1 MSEGS
6 LSNQPDASDADLMAA
21 VAARDD
27 AALRA
32 LYDRYSPL
40 ILAICL
46 RVLHDRSESEDV
58 LVDVFWEVWER
69 ADRFD
74 GQRGTA
80 VTYLSTLARSR
91 AIDRRRSLESRGNRK
106 LERLETTPTAVATD
120 GNPTSAAIADENQRL
135 VGQALNDLDPNQRQA
150 IECAYYDGLSHSEI
164 AARLNKPLGTIKTYI
179 RTGLLRLKTTL
190 SRRRREDESNA

>member
-6 LSNQPDASDADLMAA
+6 LSNQPDASDTDLMTAI
-21 VAARDD
+21 AARDD
-27 AALRA
+27 SALRA
-32 LYDRYSPL
+32 MYDRYSPL
-40 ILAICL
+40 VLAICL

-69 ADRFD
+69 AERFD
-74 GQRGTA
+74 GQRGSA
-80 VTYLSTLARSR
+80 VSYLSTLARSR

-106 LERLETTPTAVATD
+106 LESLENTPTAVATD
-120 GNPTSAAIADENQRL
+120 GNPSGNAIADENRRMI
-135 VGQALNDLDPNQRQA
+135 GQALGNLDPNQRQA

-190 SRRRREDESNA
+190 SRRRLEDESIA

>member
-6 LSNQPDASDADLMAA
+6 LSNQPDASDVKLMAA
-21 VAARDD
+21 IAARDD
-27 AALRA
+27 AALRV

-40 ILAICL
+40 VLAICL

-58 LVDVFWEVWER
+58 VVDVFWEVWVR

-74 GQRGTA
+74 GQRGSA

-91 AIDRRRSLESRGNRK
+91 AIDRRRSLESHGNRK
-106 LERLETTPTAVATD
+106 LESLENTPTAVATD
-120 GNPTSAAIADENQRL
+120 GNPSGDAIAGESQRL

-164 AARLNKPLGTIKTYI
+164 ATRLNKPLGTIKTYI

-190 SRRRREDESNA
+190 SRRRREDESNT

>member
-6 LSNQPDASDADLMAA
+6 VSNQPGASDAELMAA
-21 VAARDD
+21 IAARDD

-46 RVLHDRSESEDV
+46 RILHDRTDSEDV

-74 GQRGTA
+74 GQRGSA

-91 AIDRRRSLESRGNRK
+91 AIDRRRSLESRGKRK
-106 LERLETTPTAVATD
+106 VESLETAPTAVSTK
-120 GNPTSAAIADENQRL
+120 GNPFGDAIADENRIL
-135 VGQALNDLDPNQRQA
+135 IGQALSELEPNQRQA

-164 AARLNKPLGTIKTYI
+164 AARLNKPLGTVKTYI
-179 RTGLLRLKTTL
+179 RTGLILLKTTL
-190 SRRRREDESNA
+190 SRTRREDQSSA

>member
-6 LSNQPDASDADLMAA
+6 LSNQPDASDVELMAA
-21 VAARDD
+21 IAARDD
-27 AALRA
+27 AALRV
-32 LYDRYSPL
+32 LYDRYSHL
-40 ILAICL
+40 VLAICL

-58 LVDVFWEVWER
+58 VVDVFWEVWER
-69 ADRFD
+69 GDRFD
-74 GQRGTA
+74 GQRGSA

-106 LERLETTPTAVATD
+106 LESLENTPTAVATD
-120 GNPTSAAIADENQRL
+120 GNPSGDAIAVESQRL
-135 VGQALNDLDPNQRQA
+135 VGLALNDLDPNQRQA

-164 AARLNKPLGTIKTYI
+164 ATRLNKPLGTIKTYI

-190 SRRRREDESNA
+190 SRRRREDESNT